1 MNQPS
6 NNGGLDEDIMEIS
19 WEYLGGK
26 YHQNILNLL
35 GKKDKSSWM
44 IGDNYEDTIHVSS
57 LFGEKRNLTVQ
68 LLNSSRSVLI
78 FGGTGKF

>member
-1 MNQPS
+1 
-6 NNGGLDEDIMEIS
+6 MEIS

-44 IGDNYEDTIHVSS
+44 IGDNYEDTIDVSL
-57 LFGEKRNLTVQ
+57 LFGDKRNLTVQ

-78 FGGTGKF
+78 FWGTGKF